1 MRTLLILWG
10 CLITVLALLAL
21 APFAIPMGAHG
32 DKLLHLMAGMV
43 FILLPVLY
51 FRNRQLI
58 WTCLT
63 GFIAAGVVV
72 ELVQHFIANREPS
85 PADALA
91 NAIGVL
97 LGLWLGRA
105 LRQRY
110 GLL

>member
-21 APFAIPMGAHG
+21 APFAIPLGAYG
-32 DKLLHLMAGMV
+32 DKLLHLMTGMV

-51 FRNRQLI
+51 FRNRQLV
-58 WTCLT
+58 WACLT
-63 GFIAAGVVV
+63 GFIAAGIYV
-72 ELVQHFIANREPS
+72 ELAQHFIANREPS
-85 PADALA
+85 PVDALA
-91 NAIGVL
+91 NIAGAM
-97 LGLWLGRA
+97 LGLWLGRT